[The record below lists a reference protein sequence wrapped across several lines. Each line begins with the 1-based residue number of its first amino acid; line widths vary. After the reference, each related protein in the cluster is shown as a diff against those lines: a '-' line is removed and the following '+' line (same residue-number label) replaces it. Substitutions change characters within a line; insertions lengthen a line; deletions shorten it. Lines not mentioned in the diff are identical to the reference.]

1 MDHETTLDDV
11 LEATLKGFQTA
22 QDQMVDLKTSLEA
35 KITKLDNKLDNKVDG
50 LDRRLDKLDGKFVTL
65 TNVLERKQ
73 VINEDEKRLI
83 FS

>member
-11 LEATLKGFQTA
+11 LGATLKGFQTV

-35 KITKLDNKLDNKVDG
+35 KINKLDDKFDNKVDG